1 MMEQKSSLDQTSSES
16 FFFFNPRTP
25 CGVRQTGGE
34 ITWTRC
40 WFQST
45 HSLRSATGDC
55 ASYSSV
61 SSSFNPRTPCGVR
74 LNIESS
80 SDEEEEEVS
89 IHALLAECDQ
99 WLLSRGYTPTVSIHA
114 LLAECDSE
122 TVSANNTRVS
132 FNPRTPCGVRQYR
145 TMPLSITFQFQS
157 THSLRSATCPQTSQP
172 GLTPV
177 SIHALLAECDHSYQ
191 ERILFSRCF
200 NPRTPC
206 GVRLPRIPKHQILTW
221 FQSTHS
227 LRSATVLPA
236 TIPVCRRFQSTHS
249 LRSATLHL
257 PLLTGYIKVSI
268 HALLAECDLSLTS
281 MS

>member
-89 IHALLAECDQ
+89 IHALLAECDSNF
-99 WLLSRGYTPTVSIHA
+99 LLLFRRGSG
-114 LLAECDSE
+114 
-122 TVSANNTRVS
+122 
-132 FNPRTPCGVRQYR
+132 FNPRTPCGVRR
-145 TMPLSITFQFQS
+145 ISRNFILNTNKFQS
-157 THSLRSATCPQTSQP
+157 THSLRSATTANTQTSN
-172 GLTPV
+172 
-177 SIHALLAECDHSYQ
+177 S
-191 ERILFSRCF
+191 
-200 NPRTPC
+200 NM
-206 GVRLPRIPKHQILTW
+206 
-221 FQSTHS
+221 
-227 LRSATVLPA
+227 
-236 TIPVCRRFQSTHS
+236 
-249 LRSATLHL
+249 
-257 PLLTGYIKVSI
+257 VSI
-268 HALLAECDLSLTS
+268 HALLAECDLTLAITDRVHKGFNPRTPCGVRPA
-281 MS
+281 

>member
-114 LLAECDSE
+114 LLAECDSPFP
-122 TVSANNTRVS
+122 TCR
-132 FNPRTPCGVRQYR
+132 
-145 TMPLSITFQFQS
+145 
-157 THSLRSATCPQTSQP
+157 HSP
-172 GLTPV
+172 PV
-177 SIHALLAECDHSYQ
+177 SIHALLAECDHQ
-191 ERILFSRCF
+191 PGWGNDDGTCF

-206 GVRLPRIPKHQILTW
+206 GVRLSVLIGDASHSVVSIHALLAECDFLTRVAISPLRSFNPRTPCGVRLGNSFRKQHKGK

-227 LRSATVLPA
+227 LRSATVSDYALIHY
-236 TIPVCRRFQSTHS
+236 IP
-249 LRSATLHL
+249 
-257 PLLTGYIKVSI
+257 VSI
-268 HALLAECDLSLTS
+268 HALLAECDLSS
-281 MS
+281 N